1 MSFLDTVSI
10 SEPLEYLPRNPV
22 TPLLA
27 ILMGG
32 VLLAEIQVLGRS
44 SGLFEYLFV
53 ASGELSP
60 GLLLGPVSHGNFS
73 HFLSNIGLLLLIGWP
88 MEDRLSN
95 KAFLGFVFLTAYLP
109 MYLQIVYSVA
119 TTGSAG
125 TLGFSGA
132 VYAFPPALLGIVLQE
147 VRTTES
153 GFGTF
158 GWVAL
163 VVTAAIPLTMLGYLD
178 LVSGLPS
185 AKVTHSVGYALGLAY
200 GFLAIDLGRDD

>member
-1 MSFLDTVSI
+1 M
-10 SEPLEYLPRNPV
+10 

-32 VLLAEIQVLGRS
+32 VLLVEIQVLAHS
-44 SGLFEYLFV
+44 SSLFEYLFV
-53 ASGELSP
+53 ASGGVSP
-60 GLLLGPVSHGNFS
+60 GLLLGPVSHGNFR
-73 HFLSNIGLLLLIGWP
+73 HYLSNIGLLLLIGWP

-95 KAFLGFVFLTAYLP
+95 KAFLGFILLAAYLP
-109 MYLQIVYSVA
+109 TYLQIVYSVA

-147 VRTTES
+147 VRATEN
-153 GFGTF
+153 GLGTF
-158 GWVAL
+158 GLVAL
-163 VVTAAIPLTMLGYLD
+163 GVTAAIPLAMLGYLD

-185 AKVTHSVGYALGLAY
+185 AKVTHSVGYVLGLAY
-200 GFLAIDLGRDD
+200 GFLAIGLGRR